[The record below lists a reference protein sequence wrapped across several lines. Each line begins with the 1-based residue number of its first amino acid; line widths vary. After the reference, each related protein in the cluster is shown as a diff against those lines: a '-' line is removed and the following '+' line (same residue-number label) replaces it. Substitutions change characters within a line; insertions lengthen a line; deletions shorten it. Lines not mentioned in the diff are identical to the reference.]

1 MIKGQTF
8 DSPWR
13 QPRSAAT
20 LTFIAGLVLP
30 VAAAGHHGSNSN
42 PDLYL
47 AENLLVLE
55 GEISRILW
63 RNPHPRLMLTVVGD
77 DGAQTDWELEMP
89 GSINGLIA
97 NGLDEDFVR
106 IGERVRA
113 AGVVSRRDPT
123 SIGLLHLLLPS
134 GEEYVSGNRENL
146 WSEERVATR
155 RDTPSP
161 AAVRAA
167 EESADGIFRVWGPRT
182 SPRPAPQKYAGLLT
196 EHGQEMAARYY
207 GPRDN
212 PEFECQTGI
221 PTHMFDPVP
230 MEITDGGDRIHIH
243 AEEYNMRRV
252 VYLTEDRP
260 EPEPSSVGY
269 STGRWEGDT
278 LVVETTHIDWPYFD
292 PYGTPQSDRMSY
304 VETFRVADDG
314 SRLDYTIVAT
324 DPVMFTDPVELER
337 GWRWQPGLQMVEDFD
352 CVADWD
358 DSD

>member
-1 MIKGQTF
+1 MIETQTA
-8 DSPWR
+8 SPWR
-13 QPRSAAT
+13 KSRTAVAS
-20 LTFIAGLVLP
+20 FIAGLVLP
-30 VAAAGHHGSNSN
+30 VAAVGHHGSNSN

-55 GEISRILW
+55 GEISGILW
-63 RNPHPRLMLTVVGD
+63 RNPHPRLMLTVVDD
-77 DGAQTDWELEMP
+77 DGAETDWELELP

-97 NGLDEDFVR
+97 NGLDSDFVHV
-106 IGERVRA
+106 GESVRA

-134 GEEYVSGNRENL
+134 GEEYVSGNRDNL
-146 WSEERVATR
+146 WSDERLATR
-155 RDTPSP
+155 RDAPDP

-167 EESADGIFRVWGPRT
+167 EDSADGIFRVWGRRT
-182 SPRPAPQKYAGLLT
+182 SPRPVPEEYAGLLT
-196 EHGQEMAARYY
+196 ERGRELAARYY

-243 AEEYNMRRV
+243 TEEYNVRRV

-260 EPEPSSVGY
+260 EPEPSNVGY
-269 STGRWEGDT
+269 STGRWAGDT

-304 VETFRVADDG
+304 VETFRVADDD

-324 DPVMFTDPVELER
+324 DPVIFSAPVELER
-337 GWRWQPGLQMVEDFD
+337 AWRWQPGLQMVENFD
-352 CVADWD
+352 CVADWGD
-358 DSD
+358 PD